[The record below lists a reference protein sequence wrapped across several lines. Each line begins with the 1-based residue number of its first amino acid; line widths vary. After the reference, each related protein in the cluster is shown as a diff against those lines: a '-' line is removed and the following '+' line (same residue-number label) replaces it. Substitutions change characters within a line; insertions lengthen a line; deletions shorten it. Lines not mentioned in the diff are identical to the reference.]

1 MMEGGKFLRII
12 WILIGTQFYLH
23 PKSVLYGI
31 QIDWSYMHIHKI
43 IAFIFIVLGS
53 FILYRNIFYN
63 K

>member
-1 MMEGGKFLRII
+1 MEGGKLLGIV

-23 PKSVLYGI
+23 PKGALYGI
-31 QIDWSYMHIHKI
+31 EIDWSYMHIHKI
-43 IAFIFIVLGS
+43 IALVFILLGA